1 MNIKGGEAIAA
12 GGFGCVFRPPLKCS
26 SKKSTHNSSLKK
38 NNMVSK
44 LMVQKYG
51 EEEYYET
58 ARFLD
63 ILEKIPKYE
72 HYFLLP
78 QGLCSPSALK
88 SKDLVNFDKKCNNLT
103 RKNITSANVNEK
115 LKELRVIQL
124 YDGGIDLE
132 KYIAKE
138 TMTNEKIVLIN
149 NQLIRLL
156 KKAIIPMNR
165 LGLYHFDLKASNIM
179 INEKNKTKIIDFG
192 LSQYIDDF
200 DEIPEDLTY
209 RPCQY
214 NLPATNILFNN
225 EFIEEYINFLK
236 KHPIPS
242 VGEIYTFV
250 YDLYYSTLESEL
262 GPGHFDFKQQVLRDY
277 ILEQPKMP
285 KNIIFTYIS
294 ENLHTYTQNGIF
306 DITNLFKHFLHN
318 ADVYGLLM
326 SYVDIIHQNGV
337 TWLNNDLKK
346 TMQSEIRM
354 LLKKYI
360 INSSYELIDK
370 EACIQDIENINSMI
384 LSRTSKKSIVTGKKS
399 KHISDTYS
407 ANTSKVKISI
417 NISKI
422 NSSTKKM
429 LTKTLSV
436 NQNNI
441 RTLTERASSRRKT
454 SKKSTKRSSRKKSNS
469 QTLRTIGISSKK
481 TKKRK
486 RCPNGTRRN
495 KKTGNC
501 EPYNRK

>member
-1 MNIKGGEAIAA
+1 MQIKGGEAIAA

-38 NNMVSK
+38 SNMVSK
-44 LMVQKYG
+44 LMTKKYG
-51 EEEYYET
+51 EEEYFESS
-58 ARFLD
+58 RFLD
-63 ILEKIPKYE
+63 ILEKIPNYE

-88 SKDLVNFDKKCNNLT
+88 SSDLINFDKKCNNLT
-103 RKNITSANVNEK
+103 RKNITSVNVNNELEK
-115 LKELRVIQL
+115 LRILQL
-124 YDGGIDLE
+124 YDGGLDLE
-132 KYIAKE
+132 KYISNEIMTKE
-138 TMTNEKIVLIN
+138 KLVLIN
-149 NQLIRLL
+149 NQIIRLI

-165 LGLYHFDLKASNIM
+165 LKLFHFDLKAANVM
-179 INEKNKTKIIDFG
+179 MNKKNKTKIIDFG
-192 LSQYIDDF
+192 LSQYIEDF

-225 EFIEEYINFLK
+225 EFIEEYVDFLS

-277 ILEQPKMP
+277 ILEQPKMSQ
-285 KNIIFTYIS
+285 NIIFTYIS
-294 ENLHTYTQNGIF
+294 ENLHTYTQNGTF
-306 DITNLFKHFLHN
+306 DITNLFKHFLDN
-318 ADVYGLLM
+318 ADIYGLLM
-326 SYVDIIHQNGV
+326 SYVDIIHQNGIR
-337 TWLNNDLKK
+337 WLNNDLKK

-354 LLKKYI
+354 LMKKYI

-370 EACIQDIENINSMI
+370 EECIQDIENINAMI
-384 LSRTSKKSIVTGKKS
+384 LSKTSKKSIVTGKKN
-399 KHISDTYS
+399 KNISDTYS
-407 ANTSKVKISI
+407 ANASKVKLSI
-417 NISKI
+417 KLSKI
-422 NSSTKKM
+422 KSITKKI

-441 RTLTERASSRRKT
+441 RTITERASNRRKP
-454 SKKSTKRSSRKKSNS
+454 SSKRSSRKKSNS
-469 QTLRTIGISSKK
+469 QTLRQIRLSSNK

>member
-1 MNIKGGEAIAA
+1 MQIKGGKAIAA

-44 LMVQKYG
+44 LMIQKYG

-63 ILEKIPKYE
+63 ILAKIPKYE

-78 QGLCSPSALK
+78 QGLCSPSALT
-88 SKDLVNFDKKCNNLT
+88 SNDLINFDKKCNNLT

-124 YDGGIDLE
+124 YDGGLDLE
-132 KYIAKE
+132 KYIEKE
-138 TMTNEKIVLIN
+138 IMTNEKLLLIN
-149 NQLIRLL
+149 NQIVRLM

-165 LGLYHFDLKASNIM
+165 LGLYHFDLKAANIM
-179 INEKNKTKIIDFG
+179 MNEKNKSKIIDFG
-192 LSQYIDDF
+192 LSQYIEDF

-236 KHPIPS
+236 TNPIPS
-242 VGEIYTFV
+242 MGEIYKFI
-250 YDLYYSTLESEL
+250 YDLYYGTLESEL
-262 GPGHFDFKQQVLRDY
+262 GPGHFDFKKQVLRDY
-277 ILEQPKMP
+277 ILEQPKMA

-294 ENLHTYTQNGIF
+294 ENLHTYTQNGNF

-318 ADVYGLLM
+318 ADIYGLLM

-337 TWLNNDLKK
+337 HWLNDDLKK
-346 TMQSEIRM
+346 SMQSEVRM

-370 EACIQDIENINSMI
+370 QECIQDIENINSMI
-384 LSRTSKKSIVTGKKS
+384 LSKTSKKSLVTGKKS
-399 KHISDTYS
+399 KPISDTYTS
-407 ANTSKVKISI
+407 NASKVKLSI
-417 NISKI
+417 KLSKI
-422 NSSTKKM
+422 KSITKKM
-429 LTKTLSV
+429 FTKTLSV

-441 RTLTERASSRRKT
+441 RTLTERASSRKK
-454 SKKSTKRSSRKKSNS
+454 SSMKSTKRSSRKKSNS
-469 QTLRTIGISSKK
+469 QTLRQIRLSSNK

-501 EPYNRK
+501 EPYDRK

>member
-1 MNIKGGEAIAA
+1 MQIKGGEAIAA

-44 LMVQKYG
+44 LMIQKYG

-63 ILEKIPKYE
+63 ILAKIPKYE

-78 QGLCSPSALK
+78 QGLCSPSALT
-88 SKDLVNFDKKCNNLT
+88 SNDLINFDKKCNNLT

-124 YDGGIDLE
+124 YDGGLDLE
-132 KYIAKE
+132 KYIEKE
-138 TMTNEKIVLIN
+138 IMTNEKLLLIN
-149 NQLIRLL
+149 NQIVRLM

-165 LGLYHFDLKASNIM
+165 LGLYHFDLKAANIM
-179 INEKNKTKIIDFG
+179 MNEKNKSKIIDFG
-192 LSQYIDDF
+192 LSQYIEDF

-236 KHPIPS
+236 TNPIPS
-242 VGEIYTFV
+242 MGEIYKFI
-250 YDLYYSTLESEL
+250 YDLYYGTLESEL
-262 GPGHFDFKQQVLRDY
+262 GPGHFDFKKQVLRDY
-277 ILEQPKMP
+277 ILEQPKMA

-294 ENLHTYTQNGIF
+294 ENLHTYTQNGNF

-318 ADVYGLLM
+318 ADIYGLLM

-337 TWLNNDLKK
+337 HWLNDDLKK
-346 TMQSEIRM
+346 SMQSEVRM

-370 EACIQDIENINSMI
+370 QECIQDIENINSMI
-384 LSRTSKKSIVTGKKS
+384 LSKTSKKSLVTGKKS
-399 KHISDTYS
+399 KPISDTYTS
-407 ANTSKVKISI
+407 NASKVKLSI
-417 NISKI
+417 KLSKI
-422 NSSTKKM
+422 KSITKKM
-429 LTKTLSV
+429 FTKTLSV

-441 RTLTERASSRRKT
+441 RTLTERASSRKK
-454 SKKSTKRSSRKKSNS
+454 SSMKSTKRSSRKKSNS
-469 QTLRTIGISSKK
+469 QTLRQIRLSSNK

-501 EPYNRK
+501 EPYDRK